1 MILGINYSGYHDS
14 AVALLNGSGKIIYA
28 ASEERFSRIKKDG
41 HFPHN
46 CLSRINLN
54 EVTHV
59 AVPYLAKLPPEPEP
73 DPFFSG
79 ILLSRNRG
87 LSGYPPEWRE
97 RLDSLGKNLIFVDH
111 HLSHAAC
118 GFFLSGFEDA
128 LIVTADYGATN
139 CLWNMGIYKATPND
153 ISPLHS
159 ASCHHFYP
167 LCALYS
173 DVTALLGFRPNV
185 HEGKITGL
193 AAYGEDDPVCEEK
206 LWAIFCEI
214 HNRAIPLYYWTGWLD
229 ETSYPSL
236 EINPALAAHYRA
248 KLSEF
253 NDKQIAHAAQRITE
267 KKLTQLI
274 GRLREEYAS
283 DSIILSGGL
292 FANVR
297 LNLEVKR
304 QGFKNIFVCPPMGDE
319 GLAIGA
325 AVLARKELYGSTLK
339 NEPVRDLFLGTATLG
354 DAKDKLAK
362 LGMVYST
369 PESLSLK
376 IATLLSE
383 GKIVALVKEGME
395 FGPRSLGHRSILY
408 QATDPSVNDWLNKRL
423 KRTEFMP
430 FAPIVQADHAAE
442 YFDPVELGGAEHTA
456 QFMTI
461 CFHCRD
467 IFKAKCPAVV
477 HVDGTAR
484 PQLVDRQSQ
493 PELHSILSE
502 YERLTGLPAL
512 INTSFNV
519 HDEPIVASVADAVV
533 AFFQSGLDYLVI
545 DQYLISREEN
555 QIWREAARVMPGQ
568 ALQVHK
574 SIHRS
579 AMAVFGNHIADL
591 DAAKTSLESRVNGL
605 QEEMV
610 GKIETF
616 RQEIAAKNRELT
628 ELGGL
633 YHSETHRLQTELA
646 RATDVIGRHETDRA
660 AMLMSFSWRL
670 TAPFRAMG
678 RQLLFLRKISGGAL
692 RRLTMGASLFREATP
707 EGSLVGHL
715 EAPHHGSHAVLH
727 NLLTVSGW
735 LFSKDVPVRKISVE
749 VNEQEKYPVTYGY
762 NRPDV
767 YRTFP
772 DFPGAKTSGFSG
784 VCFPDAAKRGKL
796 TITVWATLE
805 NGEKKRCFTRRVK
818 AGGLS
823 GLVKKPSFLFAL
835 LQSSTRKAWRAFRE
849 GRLPI
854 SLSLWI
860 KHFRRHYDLMLV
872 NSQAARFQNDPAYS
886 LDSVDPYLRWI
897 NTNRLTVKLLARMK
911 VDAERL
917 RVAGPII
924 SIIVPVYNT
933 PRAFLEEMIGSVIS
947 QIYPKW
953 ELCLADDASTQ
964 PHVREVLEKMAAKDD
979 RIRIVHRNR
988 NGHIVEAT
996 NSALGIASGEYVVLL
1011 DHDDVLPPDAI
1022 LHIAE
1027 CISCNPHVDWI
1038 YTDEDKIDKNGRHFD
1053 PQFKGAWNPEMAIT
1067 HNFTHHLT
1075 AIRKSLVERVG
1086 GMRKGFEGAQDLD
1099 LFLRVAENT
1108 TADRIRHVPH
1118 VCYHWRSHGGSTASH
1133 GTQKS
1138 YIFDSA
1144 YRAINDALKRRALR
1158 AEPFLPPVAERHGM
1172 CLYQLKWH
1180 ADPPATRKVTIVI
1193 PTKDRID
1200 LLKRCISSLQKTVDD
1215 RFVKLLIVDDR
1226 SSEPR
1231 TLEYLGELEREHV
1244 LQCRV
1249 IHPKTNDEK
1258 FNYARLM
1265 NEAARHVDTP
1275 YMLQLNNDVEAIKS
1289 GWLEEMMGWMS
1300 IDNVAVVGARLL
1312 YPDGKIQHGGV
1323 VIGPRGGLADH
1334 QFHLL
1339 PQDEVGYLAL
1349 PHTARN
1355 VSAVT
1360 GACML
1365 TSTDFYRELNGFDE
1379 NNLAVEYNDVD
1390 FCLRVLTKGKR
1401 IVYTPQAT
1409 LLHLT
1414 SASRGMDYDPSEHI
1428 NFVQRYHKFRDPFFN
1443 ENIQIDSMRMTISP
1457 RHFAHAD
1464 RIGKLKVLLIT
1475 HNLNLGGAPIV
1486 AYEFAKHFVTQ
1497 GGYQV
1502 SLISPEDGPLRE
1514 RYEALNIPIHILHD
1528 FPLLQETN
1536 AAELQSYLK
1545 SLGDLIDVRSFDLVV
1560 CNTLTTFWGLEMA
1573 RMFNVPSIWHIHES
1587 TRIEVYNVF
1596 FEKSVRPLLCSCF
1609 MNANRVVFQAE
1620 ATRRLFHDIEARGN
1634 FCTIPGGVPLE
1645 RINAFRASHGKKRMR
1660 AKYGIDENCTVVTL
1674 IGTTC
1679 ERKGQHVFLEA
1690 IQELE
1695 KEYPNGL
1702 PDDLVFI
1709 MVGAIKGPYLDFLHE
1724 RREEL
1729 GLGKVRIFDE
1739 TKEIYD
1745 FYVLSDIFVCASFEE
1760 SFPMVVLLAMAF
1772 ELKIVSTNV
1781 FGIPEIISD
1790 GQDGRLVKP
1799 GNPTALGNAI
1809 YICLNNPELSDRM
1822 ARNAYA
1828 KVYRLFDNDK
1838 FLERHLLLT
1847 KEVSVEECA
1856 GAGFVAT
1863 ASEYAQPVSASV
1875 S

>member
-59 AVPYLAKLPPEPEP
+59 AVPYLANLPPEPKP

-97 RLDSLGKNLIFVDH
+97 RLDSLRKNLIFVDH

-153 ISPLHS
+153 ISPLHL
-159 ASCHHFYP
+159 ASYHYFYP

-214 HNRAIPLYYWTGWLD
+214 HNRAVPLYYWTGWLD

-236 EINPALAAHYRA
+236 ETNPALAVHYRA

-253 NDKQIAHAAQRITE
+253 NDKQIAHAAQRISE
-267 KKLTQLI
+267 KKLIQLI
-274 GRLREEYAS
+274 GRLREEYTS
-283 DSIILSGGL
+283 ESIILSGGL
-292 FANVR
+292 FANVK

-304 QGFKNIFVCPPMGDE
+304 QGFKNIFICPPMGDE

-325 AVLARKELYGSTLK
+325 AVLARNELYGSTLK
-339 NEPVRDLFLGTATLG
+339 SEPVRDLFLGTATLG
-354 DAKDKLAK
+354 DAKDKLAE
-362 LGMVYST
+362 LGMVYSS

-430 FAPIVQADHAAE
+430 FAPIVKAEHAAE
-442 YFDPVELGGAEHTA
+442 YFDPEELSGAEHTA

-467 IFKAKCPAVV
+467 VFKAKCPAVV

-555 QIWREAARVMPGQ
+555 QIWREAARVMSGQ

-591 DAAKTSLESRVNGL
+591 DAAKTSLESHVNGL
-605 QEEMV
+605 REEMV

-616 RQEIAAKNRELT
+616 HL
-628 ELGGL
+628 
-633 YHSETHRLQTELA
+633 ETQRLQTELTLTTDMVA
-646 RATDVIGRHETDRA
+646 RLNADHA
-660 AMLMSFSWRL
+660 AMLKSLSWRL
-670 TAPFRAMG
+670 TTPFRVMG
-678 RQLLFLRKISGGAL
+678 RYLRFLRKISDGAL
-692 RRLTMGASLFREATP
+692 RRLTMKSFMLREVTP
-707 EGSLVGHL
+707 EGRLIGCL
-715 EAPHHGSHAVLH
+715 EMPHRSSYAVLH
-727 NLLTVSGW
+727 NPLTVSGW

-749 VNEQEKYPVTYGY
+749 VEEKKNYPVTYGY
-762 NRPDV
+762 LRPDV
-767 YRTFP
+767 HRAYSE
-772 DFPGAKTSGFSG
+772 FPGAKTSGFSG
-784 VCFPDAAKRGKL
+784 VCFPGGVKRGKF

-805 NGEKKRCFTRRVK
+805 NGEKKRCFTRHIK
-818 AGGLS
+818 TKDLQ
-823 GLVKKPSFLFAL
+823 GLVKKPSFLFTF
-835 LQSSTRKAWRAFRE
+835 LQSVTRKAWRAFLGR
-849 GRLPI
+849 RLPF
-854 SLSLWI
+854 SLSLWM
-860 KHFRRHYDLMLV
+860 KHFRLHYNLMVV
-872 NSQAARFQNDPAYS
+872 NSVAVQFQNGPAYS
-886 LDSVDPYLRWI
+886 ADSMDPYLSWI
-897 NTNRLTVKLLARMK
+897 DTNRLSVKLLARMK
-911 VDAERL
+911 IDAERL
-917 RVAGPII
+917 RHTGPVI

-933 PRAFLEEMIGSVIS
+933 PRAFLEEMIDSVTS

-964 PHVREVLEKMAAKDD
+964 PHVREVLEKMASKDD
-979 RIRIVHRNR
+979 RIRVIHRSR

-996 NSALGIASGEYVVLL
+996 NSALGIASGKYVAFV

-1027 CISCNPHVDWI
+1027 CISYNPEVDWI

-1053 PQFKGAWNPEMAIT
+1053 PQFKGGWSPEMAIT

-1075 AIRKSLVERVG
+1075 VIRKSLVERVG
-1086 GMRKGFEGAQDLD
+1086 GIRKGFEGAQDLD

-1108 TADRIRHVPH
+1108 TADRIRHIPH
-1118 VCYHWRSHGGSTASH
+1118 VCYHWRSHGESTASH

-1144 YRAINDALKRRALR
+1144 YRAIKDALKRRELN
-1158 AEPFLPPVAERHGM
+1158 AEPFLPAIAERHGM

-1180 ADPPATRKVTIVI
+1180 ADLLAARKITIII
-1193 PTKDRID
+1193 PTRDQVD
-1200 LLKRCISSLQKTVDD
+1200 LLKRCILSLQKTVDD

-1226 SSEPR
+1226 SSQPL
-1231 TLEYLGELEREHV
+1231 TLEYLRELEHKHI

-1249 IHPKTNDEK
+1249 IRLESNDGK

-1265 NEAARHVDTP
+1265 NEAAKHVDTP
-1275 YMLQLNNDVEAIKS
+1275 YMLHLNNDIEAIHP
-1289 GWLEEMMGWMS
+1289 GWLEEMVGWMS

-1312 YPDGKIQHGGV
+1312 YPDGSMQHGGV
-1323 VIGPRGGLADH
+1323 VVGPRGGLADH

-1339 PQDEVGYLAL
+1339 PKDEVGYLAL
-1349 PHTARN
+1349 SHAARN

-1390 FCLRVLTKGKR
+1390 FCLRVIAKGKR

-1414 SASRGMDYDPSEHI
+1414 SASRGGDYDPSEHI
-1428 NFVQRYHKFRDPFFN
+1428 NFVQKYHKYRDPFFN
-1443 ENIQIDSMRMTISP
+1443 ENVRIDSMRMAINP
-1457 RHFAHAD
+1457 DRFAHVD
-1464 RIGKLKVLLIT
+1464 RVGKLKILLIT

-1486 AYEFAKHFVTQ
+1486 AHEFAKYFITQ

-1514 RYEALNIPIHILHD
+1514 RYEALNIPIHILSNFQLSH
-1528 FPLLQETN
+1528 ETN
-1536 AAELQSYLK
+1536 ASALQGYLK
-1545 SLGDLIDVRSFDLVV
+1545 TLGDLIDVGSFDLVV
-1560 CNTLTTFWGLEMA
+1560 CNTLTTFWGVEMA

-1587 TRIEVYNVF
+1587 SRVDIYSVS
-1596 FEKSVRPLLCSCF
+1596 FEKTVRPLLRTCF
-1609 MNANRVVFQAE
+1609 MSANRVVFQAD
-1620 ATRRLFHDIEARGN
+1620 ATRRLFQDMEARGN

-1645 RINAFRASHGKKRMR
+1645 RINAFRASHEKKQMR
-1660 AKYGIDENCTVVTL
+1660 EKYGIDENCTIVTL

-1690 IQELE
+1690 IQELQ
-1695 KEYPNGL
+1695 KEYPDGL
-1702 PDDLVFI
+1702 PDDLTFI
-1709 MVGAIKGPYLDFLHE
+1709 MVGAIKGPYLDFLLA
-1724 RREEL
+1724 RRDEL
-1729 GLGKVRIFDE
+1729 GLGKVKIFDE

-1772 ELKIVSTNV
+1772 ELKIVSTDV

-1790 GQDGRLVKP
+1790 GHDGRLVKP
-1799 GNPTALGNAI
+1799 GDPAALGNAI

-1828 KVYRLFDNDK
+1828 KVYRLFNNDK
-1838 FLERHLLLT
+1838 FLEQHLLLT
-1847 KEVSVEECA
+1847 KEVSLEESA
-1856 GAGFVAT
+1856 GASLVVA
-1863 ASEYAQPVSASV
+1863 ASENAQPVASSV
-1875 S
+1875 L

>member
-1 MILGINYSGYHDS
+1 MIPGSSKESNNSIYERVVTPDGHDS
-14 AVALLNGSGKIIYA
+14 
-28 ASEERFSRIKKDG
+28 
-41 HFPHN
+41 
-46 CLSRINLN
+46 LSRIARLIQPCSRVLDIGAGTGALGKYLSAQKQCVVDGIEIDPEKAEIARPWYRKLVVGDVESMDLVDRFARYDYEYIVCADVLEHLRDPGKVLSQLPSLLAENGRTLLSIPN
-54 EVTHV
+54 IGHAGIIASLIKGEFPYRPDGLLDVTH
-59 AVPYLAKLPPEPEP
+59 LR
-73 DPFFSG
+73 FFTRKSLFG
-79 ILLSRNRG
+79 LLREHGFSVLSFSR
-87 LSGYPPEWRE
+87 
-97 RLDSLGKNLIFVDH
+97 
-111 HLSHAAC
+111 
-118 GFFLSGFEDA
+118 
-128 LIVTADYGATN
+128 VTADLRETEFREHYLDTLPENLYKTILAQPDALTYQFIVEAMPGSHPEAFEEFPEQKLRFGCQIFWRTGDVPYSYERCAIAGGVIGEERQVVSLLVPPMEQAATAIRLDLADRPGFLHLHSMQLRGRDGEM
-139 CLWNMGIYKATPND
+139 LWVWDGDMASLMCRPHQQILFLDPANTENQLLLTGCDPHVELPIPIESLRDLKRGGVLEMGIGW
-153 ISPLHS
+153 PLS
-159 ASCHHFYP
+159 SDFVA
-167 LCALYS
+167 ALKWFGNQKY
-173 DVTALLGFRPNV
+173 LRYEPRLQ
-185 HEGKITGL
+185 
-193 AAYGEDDPVCEEK
+193 GEVD
-206 LWAIFCEI
+206 
-214 HNRAIPLYYWTGWLD
+214 
-229 ETSYPSL
+229 
-236 EINPALAAHYRA
+236 
-248 KLSEF
+248 
-253 NDKQIAHAAQRITE
+253 
-267 KKLTQLI
+267 
-274 GRLREEYAS
+274 RL
-283 DSIILSGGL
+283 
-292 FANVR
+292 
-297 LNLEVKR
+297 
-304 QGFKNIFVCPPMGDE
+304 
-319 GLAIGA
+319 
-325 AVLARKELYGSTLK
+325 
-339 NEPVRDLFLGTATLG
+339 
-354 DAKDKLAK
+354 
-362 LGMVYST
+362 
-369 PESLSLK
+369 
-376 IATLLSE
+376 
-383 GKIVALVKEGME
+383 
-395 FGPRSLGHRSILY
+395 
-408 QATDPSVNDWLNKRL
+408 
-423 KRTEFMP
+423 
-430 FAPIVQADHAAE
+430 QAD
-442 YFDPVELGGAEHTA
+442 
-456 QFMTI
+456 
-461 CFHCRD
+461 
-467 IFKAKCPAVV
+467 
-477 HVDGTAR
+477 
-484 PQLVDRQSQ
+484 
-493 PELHSILSE
+493 
-502 YERLTGLPAL
+502 
-512 INTSFNV
+512 
-519 HDEPIVASVADAVV
+519 
-533 AFFQSGLDYLVI
+533 
-545 DQYLISREEN
+545 N
-555 QIWREAARVMPGQ
+555 Q
-568 ALQVHK
+568 
-574 SIHRS
+574 
-579 AMAVFGNHIADL
+579 
-591 DAAKTSLESRVNGL
+591 
-605 QEEMV
+605 
-610 GKIETF
+610 
-616 RQEIAAKNRELT
+616 
-628 ELGGL
+628 
-633 YHSETHRLQTELA
+633 RLQGELDHA
-646 RATDVIGRHETDRA
+646 FVAITQSEATRQL
-660 AMLMSFSWRL
+660 MLASSSWRL
-670 TAPFRAMG
+670 TAPLRALS
-678 RQLLFLRKISGGAL
+678 RFLRWLYRQFVTKF
-692 RRLTMGASLFREATP
+692 RSLSFVKEAGFREVYP
-707 EGSLVGHL
+707 EQNLAGSLD
-715 EAPHHGSHAVLH
+715 APCPSGIVMQDLA
-727 NLLTVSGW
+727 TVSGW
-735 LFSKDVPVRKISVE
+735 VFSKDAPIKSLRLKIGNLPE
-749 VNEQEKYPVTYGY
+749 TALTYGY
-762 NRPDV
+762 ARQDV
-767 YRTFP
+767 AQNYPEFP
-772 DFPGAKTSGFSG
+772 AAATSGFG
-784 VCFPDAAKRGKL
+784 GIFVPDRSQRGWVVIEISAILRDGRRVK
-796 TITVWATLE
+796 
-805 NGEKKRCFTRRVK
+805 CFTRRIKIGTRAVS
-818 AGGLS
+818 GGLS
-823 GLVKKPSFLFAL
+823 FLPQFLYSAA
-835 LQSSTRKAWRAFRE
+835 RKGWRAFRE

-860 KHFRRHYDLMLV
+860 KHFHRHYDLMLV
-872 NSQAARFQNDPAYS
+872 NSQAARFQNDPARSHYS
-886 LDSVDPYLRWI
+886 MDPYLRWI
-897 NTNRLTVKLLARMK
+897 DTNRLTVKLVARMK

-917 RVAGPII
+917 RVTGPII

-933 PRAFLEEMIGSVIS
+933 PRVFLEEMIDSVIS

-979 RIRIVHRNR
+979 RIRIIYRSR

-1027 CISCNPHVDWI
+1027 CITRNPHVDWI

-1053 PQFKGAWNPEMAIT
+1053 PQFKGGWNPEMAIT

-1180 ADPPATRKVTIVI
+1180 ADLSATRKVTIVI

-1231 TLEYLGELEREHV
+1231 TLEYLGELEHEHV

-1249 IHPKTNDEK
+1249 IHPETNDEK

-1265 NEAARHVDTP
+1265 NEAARHIDTP
-1275 YMLQLNNDVEAIKS
+1275 YMLQLNNDVEAIKP
-1289 GWLEEMMGWMS
+1289 GWLEEMLGWMS

-1323 VIGPRGGLADH
+1323 VVGPRGGLADH

-1349 PHTARN
+1349 PHAARN

-1365 TSTDFYRELNGFDE
+1365 TSTDLYRELNGFDE

-1390 FCLRVLTKGKR
+1390 FCLRVIAKGKR

-1414 SASRGMDYDPSEHI
+1414 SASRGMDYNPSEHI

-1443 ENIQIDSMRMTISP
+1443 ENIQIDSMRMTIDP
-1457 RHFAHAD
+1457 RHFVHAD

-1486 AYEFAKHFVTQ
+1486 AYEFAKHFVTH

-1545 SLGDLIDVRSFDLVV
+1545 TLGDLIDVGSFDLVV

-1690 IQELE
+1690 IQKLE
-1695 KEYPNGL
+1695 KEYPDGL

-1724 RREEL
+1724 RRKEL
-1729 GLGKVRIFDE
+1729 GLDKVRIFDE

-1772 ELKIVSTNV
+1772 ELKIVSTDV

-1799 GNPTALGNAI
+1799 GDPAALGNAI
-1809 YICLNNPELSDRM
+1809 YVCLNNPELSDRM